1 MNYCKHV
8 IRLVFIIKYEIKYQL
23 ISKSPENVLFMNT
36 LIYHCTLLIECA
48 VSELPWHSTF

>member
-8 IRLVFIIKYEIKYQL
+8 IRLVFIIKYEIEYQL
-23 ISKSPENVLFMNT
+23 ISKSPENVSFMNT